1 MQSRQEGS
9 VMRKMMKT
17 YPEKFIPEDQIFS
30 QIQAGDRIFI
40 GTACGEPQYLVN
52 ALIRYVESHPLTF
65 SYAEALHIWTLGVDP
80 QVSEKFGSNFR
91 RSAFFIGKD
100 ARDAVNKGEANYI
113 PIFLSQVPAL
123 LRRHTIPIDVALIQT
138 SPPDEHGYMSLGI
151 SVDIVKEAVQLASLV
166 IAQVNSNMPRV
177 HGDSFVH
184 IGQVDFLLTHD
195 EPLLE
200 YETDRPDETVRRMG
214 KYVSNIVEDGD
225 TIQVGYGSIPSAVI
239 SYLSTKHDLGVHTE
253 LLTDGLVDLMRKGV
267 VNNKRKNIDTGKTVA
282 AFCMGKKNTYAY
294 VNDNPTF
301 EFKTIDYTNSPSVIS
316 QINNMTAINSALEID
331 LTGQATSES
340 LGSSFY
346 SGIGGQA
353 DFMRG
358 AAMAPYG
365 KSILVL
371 PSTARNGTVSRIVP
385 SLKEGAGVTLTRGDI
400 HYVITEYGIAYIHGR
415 NLRERAMSLIAI
427 AHPAFQPALLEQAK
441 KQSLVYESR
450 IYALGK
456 KGLYPEHLE
465 ARRKTK
471 TGLEIFLR
479 PVKATDE
486 AMLREL
492 LSPLPVETYGETCSK
507 FLHALHEPD
516 ESGLIDYTREMAI
529 LALLKRD
536 NEEKL
541 VGLGKYV
548 VSDDRHIAELA
559 VLVREDS
566 RNLGVGTEILWY
578 LKRIARRRGLLGFT
592 AKIAKENEPALRL
605 LEKAEFDLKRKTLRT
620 EYLLD
625 MRFKA

>member
-1 MQSRQEGS
+1 MQRGQEGS
-9 VMRKMMKT
+9 VMRKMMRT
-17 YPEKFIPEDQIFS
+17 YPEKFPSEDEIFS
-30 QIQAGDRIFI
+30 QVQAGDRIFI
-40 GTACGEPQYLVN
+40 GTACGEPQYLVK
-52 ALIRYVESHPLTF
+52 ALIRYVESHPTTF

-80 QVSEKFGSNFR
+80 RSSNKFGSNFR
-91 RSAFFIGKD
+91 RSSFFIGKD
-100 ARDAVNKGEANYI
+100 TREAVNKGEANYI

-151 SVDIVKEAVQLASLV
+151 SVDIVKEAVQVASLV

-184 IGQVDFLLTHD
+184 IGQVDFLLPHD

-200 YETDRPDETVRRMG
+200 NDTELPDETVRRMG
-214 KYVSNIVEDGD
+214 KYVSNVVEDGD

-239 SYLSTKHDLGVHTE
+239 SYLNTKHDLGVHTE
-253 LLTDGLVDLMRKGV
+253 LLTDGIVDLMRKGV
-267 VNNKRKNIDTGKTVA
+267 INNRRKNIDTGKTVA
-282 AFCMGKKNTYAY
+282 AFCVGKKATYAY
-294 VNDNPTF
+294 INDNPTF
-301 EFKTIDYTNSPSVIS
+301 EFKTIDYTNNPSVIS
-316 QINNMTAINSALEID
+316 RINNMTAINTALEID

-340 LGSSFY
+340 LGKTFY

-358 AAMAPYG
+358 ATMAPQG

-371 PSTARNGTVSRIVP
+371 PSTARNGGVSRIVP
-385 SLKEGAGVTLTRGDI
+385 FLKEGAGVTLTRGDI

-415 NLRERAMSLIAI
+415 SLRERAMSLIAI

-441 KQSLVYESR
+441 RQNLIYEGR
-450 IYALGK
+450 AYAPGK

-471 TGLEIFLR
+471 TGLEVFLR
-479 PVKATDE
+479 PVKTSDE
-486 AMLREL
+486 AMLRDVL
-492 LSPLPVETYGETCSK
+492 VTLPEGTGGEACRN
-507 FLHALHEPD
+507 FLRAVGPGD
-516 ESGLIDYTREMAI
+516 GGLIDYTREMAI
-529 LALLKRD
+529 LALLKGD
-536 NEEKL
+536 GKETF

-548 VSDDRHIAELA
+548 MGDDQHTAEVA
-559 VLVREDS
+559 VLVSESR

-578 LKRIARRRGLLGFT
+578 LKRIAQRRGLLGFT
-592 AKIAKENEPALRL
+592 AKVAKENEPALRL
-605 LEKAEFDLKRKTLRT
+605 FEKMDFDLKRKALQTK
-620 EYLLD
+620 YLLE